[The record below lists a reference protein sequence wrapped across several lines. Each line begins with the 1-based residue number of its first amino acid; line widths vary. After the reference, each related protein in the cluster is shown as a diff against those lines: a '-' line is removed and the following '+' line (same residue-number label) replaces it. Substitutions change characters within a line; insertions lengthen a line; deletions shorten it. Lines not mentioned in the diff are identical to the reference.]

1 MSQQTS
7 ADAPTV
13 RDYVRGWVQEHFS
26 EEDPIED
33 RGNVV
38 ERILARL
45 RFRPSAECTDGV
57 RAKLTET
64 IHEPR
69 RTLEEIL
76 KDELAGRVDEEFA
89 ALIAPFASEYLSTR
103 WDFPEGP
110 TTQIPYAYGT
120 VLRDLTRQTF
130 EEGAFGEYI
139 QAYKRG
145 ELKEHLS

>member
-1 MSQQTS
+1 MTD
-7 ADAPTV
+7 ADTPTV

-38 ERILARL
+38 ERILGRL
-45 RFRPSAECTDGV
+45 RVRPGAECTDEM
-57 RAKLTET
+57 RAMLTRT
-64 IHEPR
+64 IHEPEMP
-69 RTLEEIL
+69 LEEIL
-76 KDELAGRVDEEFA
+76 KDEIAGIVDGEFA
-89 ALIAPFASEYLSTR
+89 ALLAPFASEYLSTR

-110 TTQIPYAYGT
+110 GTQIPYAYGT
-120 VLRDLTRQTF
+120 IMRDLTRQTF

-145 ELKEHLS
+145 ELEEYLSGGA